1 MVSILDIQFN
11 HLTSYFCQAK
21 EKLAEVDG
29 MLDLLMSSLKDL
41 DRAGCVNILVVS
53 DHGATPATCSS
64 SFYLE
69 TFLSNIDEKANV
81 YTGAVGRLRTI
92 PGGTGKLKCIVFGVP
107 CFTSEG
113 SAKLHLLDVREP
125 VCFSA

>member
-1 MVSILDIQFN
+1 MKYTQGQFFHLNESLILTREKRPKFN
-11 HLTSYFCQAK
+11 ILTSYFYQAK

-41 DRAGCVNILVVS
+41 DLAGCINILVVS

-69 TFLSNIDEKANV
+69 TFLSGIEEQPQV

-92 PGGTGKLKCIVFGVP
+92 PGGKSKLMCIVLGIP
-107 CFTSEG
+107 CFI
-113 SAKLHLLDVREP
+113 
-125 VCFSA
+125 